1 MSYLQSYLFQRIQRL
16 LCILVFIFD
25 QHIFCIAFYSSTFFL
40 ISTIENISA
49 LTILLQSFVLM
60 FFFLKKEQLIV

>member
-1 MSYLQSYLFQRIQRL
+1 MTYLQIYLFQRIQHL
-16 LCILVFIFD
+16 LCMLVFTFN
-25 QHIFCIAFYSSTFFL
+25 QHISCIAFYSNTFFL

-49 LTILLQSFVLM
+49 LTILLEPFVLR